1 MPTFKIVLYKQK
13 TLSDGTHPVM
23 LQVVENERPFRI
35 SLGYKCT
42 SEQWDFG
49 AGKFKKNMH
58 EHVLKNGTLR
68 KQLDKAE
75 SIVDNL
81 RKQEKP
87 FTPAIFKD
95 LFTGIERTA
104 TVIEFLDELLEEFDK
119 RGQVS
124 TRSIYKTLK
133 SRLIKFW
140 GKRRLLMFPDIDYQF
155 LKKFETF
162 LFGLGCSGGGV
173 DHYMRTIRAMYN
185 EAIVRK
191 YVDEKLYPFS
201 TARNKNGY
209 SLSHLKSNASPR
221 ALSLADMEKIK
232 HFPIEAYP
240 HLKQSHLYFLFSY
253 YARGINFHDMAR
265 LKWKDLYDGRIHYT
279 RQKTGGF
286 FSINISENIQNI
298 LEQFPKTTSG
308 YVFPIL
314 DDFHQT
320 EKQIRYRIQKCLKKL
335 NLELREITQILEIP
349 VTVTS
354 YVARHTFASTLKR
367 KNANVDKISEA
378 MGHADIAT
386 TKAYLK
392 NFENSEL
399 DALDE
404 LL

>member
-23 LQVVENERPFRI
+23 LQVVDNEKPFRI

-42 SEQWDFG
+42 PEQWDLG
-49 AGKFKKNMH
+49 ASKFKKSMH
-58 EHVLKNGTLR
+58 EHVLKNGVLR
-68 KQLDKAE
+68 KQLEKAE
-75 SIVDNL
+75 SIVDSL
-81 RKQEKP
+81 RQQNKT
-87 FTPAIFKD
+87 FTPALFKD
-95 LFTGIERTA
+95 LFTGSTKTA
-104 TVIEFLDELLEEFDK
+104 TVIEFFDELLEEFDK

-124 TRSIYKTLK
+124 NRSIYKTAK
-133 SRLIKFW
+133 SRLQKFW
-140 GKRRLLMFPDIDYQF
+140 GKRRVLMFPDIDYQF

-162 LFGLGCSGGGV
+162 LFSEGCGGGGV
-173 DHYMRTIRAMYN
+173 HHHMRTLRAAYN

-201 TARNKNGY
+201 TARNKNAY
-209 SLSHLKSNASPR
+209 SLSHLKSKASPR

-232 HFPIEAYP
+232 RFPSDEYP
-240 HLKQSHLYFLFSY
+240 QLKQSHQFFLFSY
-253 YARGINFHDMAR
+253 YARGINFHDMAK
-265 LKWKDLYDGRIHYT
+265 LKWSDMYDGRIHYT
-279 RQKTGGF
+279 RQKTGGL

-298 LEQFPKTTSG
+298 LDDFPTTKTG

-314 DDFHQT
+314 DDFHKT
-320 EKQIRYRIQKCLKKL
+320 DKQVRYRIQKCLKKF
-335 NLELREITQILEIP
+335 NQDLREIAEILEIP
-349 VTVTS
+349 IALTS

-392 NFENSEL
+392 NFENAEL
-399 DALDE
+399 DVLDE